1 MTVEI
6 IAVTFGQFLP
16 HVFVL
21 CCVGI
26 VYDHVITAFRGGR
39 L

>member
-1 MTVEI
+1 MQL

-16 HVFVL
+16 FVFIL
-21 CCVGI
+21 CVVGLVWDKI
-26 VYDHVITAFRGGR
+26 ISAFRGGR

>member
-1 MTVEI
+1 MQI
-6 IAVTFGQFLP
+6 IVNTFGQFLP
-16 HVFVL
+16 FVFIL

-26 VYDHVITAFRGGR
+26 VWDKVITAFRSGR